1 MLLHGKAPTSQLR
14 LGSQIPITHLAPDLS
29 NIRSFP
35 SKTFFLYL
43 YIYKNVCLP
52 PVLPPRIQ
60 IRKSSHQSATPVHSI
75 AKLCVSLK
83 GSRRLFPATT
93 FPGIGANVE
102 LYLPS
107 MSEDPNIWSNPD
119 KFNADQFNR
128 RSKSEDD
135 AVRIYR
141 RICPRLRM
149 AIIHVELMMA
159 RMVQEFE
166 WSTDPT
172 ERQVDF
178 TRKLVFTVV
187 MKNSLRA

>member
-1 MLLHGKAPTSQLR
+1 MSTLLPNSVFHQKGNPPTYFTLTHGVTEPTTLSGYNISGNWSQR
-14 LGSQIPITHLAPDLS
+14 GVISSQ
-29 NIRSFP
+29 
-35 SKTFFLYL
+35 
-43 YIYKNVCLP
+43 
-52 PVLPPRIQ
+52 
-60 IRKSSHQSATPVHSI
+60 
-75 AKLCVSLK
+75 
-83 GSRRLFPATT
+83 
-93 FPGIGANVE
+93 
-102 LYLPS
+102 
-107 MSEDPNIWSNPD
+107 
-119 KFNADQFNR
+119 
-128 RSKSEDD
+128 SEDD

-178 TRKLVFTVV
+178 AGKLVFTVV